1 MLHLIKK
8 GGENEMNEITSWQ
21 VVLVESWRQ
30 VWYSFAG
37 VLPNVLGAILIFAIG
52 LVIASWVRKGLIKAF
67 EIGKLDVVSKKLGL
81 DEIVKK
87 GHMEFTL
94 TTLIAS
100 LAKWLVI
107 SVFFLAAVNLLG
119 LGVVSDVLVAI
130 LGYFPNIFAAALIVG
145 AGYFV
150 ANLVEGLVKGA
161 LASVDHGI
169 AKPISRVAKWVILVS
184 AIFAAIDQLQI
195 AKGLVATFFQGLT
208 YTLVLAIGL
217 SVGLGAKDLVSKIL
231 SDWYEKVKK

>member
-1 MLHLIKK
+1 
-8 GGENEMNEITSWQ
+8 MNEITSWQ
-21 VVLVESWRQ
+21 IALVNSWQQ

-37 VLPNVLGAILIFAIG
+37 VLPSVLGAILIFAIG

-107 SVFFLAAVNLLG
+107 LVFFLAAVNLLG

-130 LGYFPNIFAAALIVG
+130 LGYFPNILAAALIVG
-145 AGYFV
+145 AGYFI

-161 LASVDHGI
+161 LASVDHEI
-169 AKPISRVAKWVILVS
+169 AKPISKVAKWIILVS
-184 AIFAAIDQLQI
+184 AVFAGIDQLQI
-195 AKGLVATFFQGLT
+195 AKGLVTTFFQGLT

-231 SDWYEKVKK
+231 NDWYEKAKK

>member
-1 MLHLIKK
+1 
-8 GGENEMNEITSWQ
+8 MNEIFSWQ
-21 VVLVESWRQ
+21 IALINSWQQ
-30 VWYSFAG
+30 VWLSVAG
-37 VLPNVLGAILIFAIG
+37 ALPNILGAIIIFAIG
-52 LVIASWVRKGLIKAF
+52 LVVASWVRKGLIKVF
-67 EIGKLDVVSKKLGL
+67 EISKLDVVSKKLGL
-81 DEIVKK
+81 DEVVKK

-100 LAKWLVI
+100 LAKWMVI
-107 SVFFLAAVNLLG
+107 LVFFLAAVNLLG
-119 LGVVSDVLVAI
+119 LNAVSDVLVAI
-130 LGYFPNIFAAALIVG
+130 LGYFPNILAAALIVG

-161 LASVDHGI
+161 LASVDHEI
-169 AKPISRVAKWVILVS
+169 AKPVSRVCKWIILVS
-184 AIFAAIDQLQI
+184 SIFAAIDQLQI

-231 SDWYEKVKK
+231 NDWYEKAKK

>member
-1 MLHLIKK
+1 
-8 GGENEMNEITSWQ
+8 MNEITSWQ
-21 VVLVESWRQ
+21 IALVNSWQQ

-52 LVIASWVRKGLIKAF
+52 LVLASWVRKGLIKAF

-81 DEIVKK
+81 DEIVKR

-107 SVFFLAAVNLLG
+107 LVFFLAAVNLLG

-130 LGYFPNIFAAALIVG
+130 LGYFPNILAAALIVG

-161 LASVDHGI
+161 LASVDHEI
-169 AKPISRVAKWVILVS
+169 AKPISKVAKWIILVS
-184 AIFAAIDQLQI
+184 AVFAGIDQLQI
-195 AKGLVATFFQGLT
+195 AKGLVTTFFQGLT

-231 SDWYEKVKK
+231 NDWYEKAKK

>member
-1 MLHLIKK
+1 
-8 GGENEMNEITSWQ
+8 MNEITSWQ
-21 VVLVESWRQ
+21 VVLFDSWRQ

-52 LVIASWVRKGLIKAF
+52 LVIASWVRKGLIKVF

-107 SVFFLAAVNLLG
+107 LVFFLAAVNLLG

-130 LGYFPNIFAAALIVG
+130 LGYFPNILAAALIVG

-161 LASVDHGI
+161 LASVDHEI
-169 AKPISRVAKWVILVS
+169 AKPISKVAKWIILVS
-184 AIFAAIDQLQI
+184 AVFAGIDQLQI
-195 AKGLVATFFQGLT
+195 AKGLVTTFFQGLT

-231 SDWYEKVKK
+231 NDWYEKAKK

>member
-1 MLHLIKK
+1 
-8 GGENEMNEITSWQ
+8 MNEITSWQ
-21 VVLVESWRQ
+21 IALVNSWQQ

-37 VLPNVLGAILIFAIG
+37 VLPSVLGAILIFAIG

-107 SVFFLAAVNLLG
+107 LVFFLAAVNLLG

-130 LGYFPNIFAAALIVG
+130 LGYFPNILAAALIVG
-145 AGYFV
+145 AGYFI

-161 LASVDHGI
+161 LASVDHEI
-169 AKPISRVAKWVILVS
+169 AKPISKVAKWIILIS
-184 AIFAAIDQLQI
+184 AVFAGIDQLQI
-195 AKGLVATFFQGLT
+195 AKGLVTTFLQGLT

-231 SDWYEKVKK
+231 NDWYEKAKK